1 MGGIFWSWGFRVN
14 NITAQQISQG
24 AYVSPIDRLK
34 LMSADDWE
42 KFTEEWLDLKGSTYI
57 KTERLAGAGDMGRD
71 IVAYVTEPKDNPNYT
86 WDCYQCKHYDH
97 PLRPSDIWVEF
108 GKIIYYTFK
117 SEYPIP
123 KKYYFAA
130 PQGIGTSLN
139 KLLQNASTLKVELK
153 NNWDTYCKNN
163 ITKTEEIILENDLL
177 HYLNVFDFSIF
188 DSIAPKVI
196 IEEYKI
202 HEKYLVRFGGSLPPR
217 PTVSIP
223 SEIEDLRYI
232 DQLVK
237 SYNTNS
243 TNEILN
249 VDDISSASYKGHFED
264 ARKSFYKA
272 EELRM
277 LNRDSLPDGI
287 FENLKENIYDGVSS
301 QSRKEFDDGYEKV
314 LAIESEAG
322 KIPIESNPLKDACQT
337 IDKKGLCHHLVNDEK
352 LTWVE
357 EDE

>member
-1 MGGIFWSWGFRVN
+1 MNEV
-14 NITAQQISQG
+14 ITAQQISQG
-24 AYVSPIDRLK
+24 EYISPIDRLK
-34 LMSADDWE
+34 LMSADKWE
-42 KFTEEWLDLKGSTYI
+42 VFIEEWLDLKQDTYI
-57 KTERLAGAGDMGRD
+57 KTERIAGAGDMGRD
-71 IVAYVTEPKDNPNYT
+71 IVAYITEPKDNPTNYE

-97 PLRPSDIWVEF
+97 ALIPTDIWVEF

-117 SEYPIP
+117 SKYPIP
-123 KKYYFAA
+123 KKYYFIA

-139 KLLQNASTLKVELK
+139 KLLQDTSNLKDTLKEK
-153 NNWDTYCKNN
+153 WDKYCKEK
-163 ITKTEEIILENDLL
+163 ITKTEDILLQGDLL
-177 HYLNVFDFSIF
+177 IYFESFNFSIF
-188 DSIAPKVI
+188 DSIAPKI
-196 IEEYKI
+196 IIDEYRSHRDFSK
-202 HEKYLVRFGGSLPPR
+202 RFGGSLPSR
-217 PTVSIP
+217 PTISIP
-223 SEIEDLRYI
+223 SIIEDLRYI

-249 VDDISSASYKGHFED
+249 VDDISSASHKGHFED

-287 FENLKENIYDGVSS
+287 FDNLKENIYDGVSS
-301 QSRKEFDDGYEKV
+301 KSREEFDDGYKKV
-314 LAIESEAG
+314 LAVENQAVQ
-322 KIPIESNPLKDACQT
+322 IPIESNPLKDACQT

>member
-1 MGGIFWSWGFRVN
+1 MNEV
-14 NITAQQISQG
+14 ITAQQILQG
-24 AYVSPIDRLK
+24 AYVSPTDRLK
-34 LMSADDWE
+34 LISADDWE
-42 KFTEEWLDLKGSTYI
+42 IFTEEWLDLKTSTYI

-71 IVAYVTEPKDNPNYT
+71 IVAYITDPRNNPQNYQ

-97 PLRPSDIWVEF
+97 PLRPSDIWMEF

-117 SEYPIP
+117 SKYPIP
-123 KKYYFAA
+123 AKYYFIA

-139 KLLQNASTLKVELK
+139 KLLQDPSNLKDELK
-153 NNWDTYCKNN
+153 KNWDKYCKTK
-163 ITKTEEIILENDLL
+163 ITDTEEVLL
-177 HYLNVFDFSIF
+177 GDELLNYFESFNFSIF
-188 DSIAPKVI
+188 DGIVPKVI
-196 IEEYKI
+196 ISEYKN

-217 PTVSIP
+217 PIVDIP
-223 SEIEDLRYI
+223 SKIEDLRYI

-243 TNEILN
+243 TDEILN
-249 VDDISSASYKGHFED
+249 VGDISSASHQGHFED

-301 QSRKEFDDGYEKV
+301 KSREEFDDGYKKV

-357 EDE
+357 DE

>member
-1 MGGIFWSWGFRVN
+1 MNEVP
-14 NITAQQISQG
+14 TAQQISQG

-34 LMSADDWE
+34 LMYADDWE
-42 KFTEEWLDLKGSTYI
+42 IFTEEWLDLKHNRYI

-71 IVAYVTEPKDNPNYT
+71 IVAYITDPKSNSSDYE

-117 SEYPIP
+117 FEYPIP
-123 KKYYFAA
+123 NKYYFIA

-139 KLLQNASTLKVELK
+139 KLLQDTSNLKDTLKK
-153 NNWDTYCKNN
+153 KWDKYCKEK
-163 ITKTEEIILENDLL
+163 ITKTEDILLQDDLL
-177 HYLNVFDFSIF
+177 IYFESFDFSIF

-196 IEEYKI
+196 IKEYKK

-217 PTVSIP
+217 PTVNIP

-249 VDDISSASYKGHFED
+249 VHDISSASHKGHFDD

-301 QSRKEFDDGYEKV
+301 KSREEFDDGYKKV
-314 LAIESEAG
+314 LTIESQAVQ
-322 KIPIESNPLKDACQT
+322 IPIESNPLKDACQT

>member
-1 MGGIFWSWGFRVN
+1 MSD
-14 NITAQQISQG
+14 ITAQQISQG
-24 AYVSPIDRLK
+24 AYINPINRLK
-34 LMSADDWE
+34 LMSANDWE
-42 KFTEEWLDLKGSTYI
+42 IFTEEWLDLKNSTYLR
-57 KTERLAGAGDMGRD
+57 TERLAGAGDMGRD
-71 IVAYVTEPKDNPNYT
+71 IVAYITNPRSNPQNYE

-97 PLRPSDIWVEF
+97 ALRPSDIWVEF

-123 KKYYFAA
+123 KKYYFIA

-139 KLLQNASTLKVELK
+139 KLLQNASSLKDELK
-153 NNWDTYCKNN
+153 DKWDKRCREK
-163 ITKTEEIILENDLL
+163 ITTTEKVLLQDGLLEYFESFN
-177 HYLNVFDFSIF
+177 FSIF
-188 DSIAPKVI
+188 DSIAPKAI
-196 IEEYKI
+196 IKEYKK
-202 HEKYLVRFGGSLPPR
+202 HEKYLVRFGGSLPSR
-217 PTVSIP
+217 PIVSIP
-223 SEIEDLRYI
+223 SEIEDLRYVE
-232 DQLVK
+232 QLVK

-243 TNEILN
+243 TDEIVN
-249 VDDISSASYKGHFED
+249 VDDISLASHKGHFED

-301 QSRKEFDDGYEKV
+301 KSREEFDNGYKKV
-314 LAIESEAG
+314 LAIESEAV

-337 IDKKGLCHHLVNDEK
+337 IDKKGLCHHLVNDKK

-357 EDE
+357 DDE

>member
-1 MGGIFWSWGFRVN
+1 MN
-14 NITAQQISQG
+14 ENITAQEISQG
-24 AYVSPIDRLK
+24 AYVSPIDKLK
-34 LMSADDWE
+34 LISADDWE
-42 KFTEEWLDLKGSTYI
+42 ILTEEWVDLKQDVYLKS
-57 KTERLAGAGDMGRD
+57 ERPAGAGDMGID
-71 IVAYVTEPKDNPNYT
+71 IVAYITDPKSDPRNYE
-86 WDCYQCKHYDH
+86 WDCYQCKRYNHS
-97 PLRPSDIWVEF
+97 LSPSDIWIEL
-108 GKIIYYTFK
+108 GKIIYYTFEEK
-117 SEYPIP
+117 YPIP
-123 KKYYFAA
+123 KKYYLIAT
-130 PQGIGTSLN
+130 QGIGTKLN
-139 KLLQNASTLKVELK
+139 KMLQDISILKEGLK
-153 NNWDTYCKNN
+153 DNWDKYCKKK
-163 ITKTEEIILENDLL
+163 ITTTEEIVLEGNFLD
-177 HYLNVFDFSIF
+177 HFESFDFSIF

-196 IEEYKI
+196 IEEYKT

-243 TNEILN
+243 ANEILN
-249 VDDISSASYKGHFED
+249 VDDISSASHNGHFED

-287 FENLKENIYDGVSS
+287 FKNLKDNIYDGVSS
-301 QSRKEFDDGYEKV
+301 KSREEFDDGYKKV

-337 IDKKGLCHHLVNDEK
+337 IDKKGLCHHLVNDER

-357 EDE
+357 DDE

>member
-1 MGGIFWSWGFRVN
+1 MN
-14 NITAQQISQG
+14 EYNITAQQVSHG

-34 LMSADDWE
+34 LFSADDWE
-42 KFTEEWLDLKGSTYI
+42 IFTEEWLDLKTNNTYI
-57 KTERLAGAGDMGRD
+57 KIEQLAGAGDMGRD
-71 IVAYVTEPKDNPNYT
+71 VVAYITDPKDNPSYE

-97 PLRPSDIWVEF
+97 ALRPSDIWVEF
-108 GKIIYYTFK
+108 GKIIYYTYK

-123 KKYYFAA
+123 KKYYFVA

-139 KLLQNASTLKVELK
+139 KLLQNTSKLKDKLK
-153 NNWDTYCKNN
+153 ENWDKYCKTK
-163 ITKTEEIILENDLL
+163 ITKTENVLLEGDLL
-177 HYLNVFDFSIF
+177 DYYDSFDFSIF

-196 IEEYKI
+196 IEEYKN

-217 PTVSIP
+217 PIVEIP
-223 SEIEDLRYI
+223 RKREDLRYI

-243 TNEILN
+243 TDEILN
-249 VDDISSASYKGHFED
+249 IDDISSKSHKGHFED

-277 LNRDSLPDGI
+277 LNRDSLPDGV
-287 FENLKENIYDGVSS
+287 FENLKENIYEGVSS
-301 QSRKEFDDGYEKV
+301 KSREEFEDGYKKV
-314 LAIESEAG
+314 LAIESEAT
-322 KIPIESNPLKDACQT
+322 KIPIESNPLKDVCQT

-357 EDE
+357 DDE

>member
-1 MGGIFWSWGFRVN
+1 VN
-14 NITAQQISQG
+14 EIITAQQISQG

-42 KFTEEWLDLKGSTYI
+42 IFTEEWLDLKKYTYI

-71 IVAYVTEPKDNPNYT
+71 IVAYITDPKINPEDYE

-97 PLRPSDIWVEF
+97 SLRPSDIWVEF

-117 SEYPIP
+117 SQYPIP
-123 KKYYFAA
+123 KTYFFIAH
-130 PQGIGTSLN
+130 QGIGTSLN
-139 KLLQNASTLKVELK
+139 KLLQDTSNLKDELK
-153 NNWDTYCKNN
+153 KNWDKYCKKE
-163 ITKTEEIILENDLL
+163 ITKKEDVLMEGDLL
-177 HYLNVFDFSIF
+177 DYFELFDFSIF
-188 DSIAPKVI
+188 DSIVPKVI
-196 IEEYKI
+196 IEEYKT
-202 HEKYLVRFGGSLPPR
+202 HENYLIRFGGSLPLR

-243 TNEILN
+243 TDEIVN
-249 VDDISSASYKGHFED
+249 VDDILLASHKGHFED

-301 QSRKEFDDGYEKV
+301 KSREEFDDGYKKV
-314 LAIESEAG
+314 LAIESQAVQ
-322 KIPIESNPLKDACQT
+322 IPIESNPLKDHCQT

>member
-1 MGGIFWSWGFRVN
+1 MNEV
-14 NITAQQISQG
+14 ITAQQISQG
-24 AYVSPIDRLK
+24 AYISPIDRLK
-34 LMSADDWE
+34 LISADDWE
-42 KFTEEWLDLKGSTYI
+42 KLTEEWIDLKKEVYLKS
-57 KTERLAGAGDMGRD
+57 ERPAGAGDMGID
-71 IVAYVTEPKDNPNYT
+71 IVAYITDPKSNPKNYE
-86 WDCYQCKHYDH
+86 WDCYQCKRYNHS
-97 PLRPSDIWVEF
+97 LSPSDIWIEL

-117 SEYPIP
+117 GEYPIP
-123 KKYYFAA
+123 KKYYLLATE
-130 PQGIGTSLN
+130 GIGTKLN
-139 KLLQNASTLKVELK
+139 KKLQDISILKKELK
-153 NNWDTYCKNN
+153 DNWDNHCKKK
-163 ITKTEEIILENDLL
+163 ITTTKEITLEGDLL
-177 HYLNVFDFSIF
+177 NYFDLFDFSIF
-188 DSIAPKVI
+188 DSIAQKVI
-196 IEEYKI
+196 IEEYKT

-217 PTVSIP
+217 PTINIP

-243 TNEILN
+243 TNEIVD
-249 VDDISSASYKGHFED
+249 VDDISSTSYKGHFED

-301 QSRKEFDDGYEKV
+301 KSREEFDDGYKKV

-352 LTWVE
+352 LTWI

>member
-1 MGGIFWSWGFRVN
+1 MNEI
-14 NITAQQISQG
+14 ITAQQISQG
-24 AYVSPIDRLK
+24 SYISPIDRLK

-42 KFTEEWLDLKGSTYI
+42 IFTEEWLDLKRSTYI

-71 IVAYVTEPKDNPNYT
+71 IVAYITDPRSNPNNYE

-97 PLRPSDIWVEF
+97 SLSPSGVWVEF

-123 KKYYFAA
+123 KKYYFIA

-139 KLLQNASTLKVELK
+139 KLLQDTSNLKDTLKEK
-153 NNWDTYCKNN
+153 WDKYCKEK
-163 ITKTEEIILENDLL
+163 ITKTEDILLQGDLL
-177 HYLNVFDFSIF
+177 IYFESFNFSIF
-188 DSIAPKVI
+188 DSIAPKI
-196 IEEYKI
+196 IIDEYRSHRDFLK
-202 HEKYLVRFGGSLPPR
+202 RFGGSLPSR
-217 PTVSIP
+217 PTISIP
-223 SEIEDLRYI
+223 SNIEDLRYI

-249 VDDISSASYKGHFED
+249 VDDISLASHKGHFED

-301 QSRKEFDDGYEKV
+301 KSREEFDDGYKKV
-314 LAIESEAG
+314 LAIESQAVQ
-322 KIPIESNPLKDACQT
+322 IPIESNPLKDTCQT
-337 IDKKGLCHHLVNDEK
+337 IDKKGLCHHLVNDKK

>member
-1 MGGIFWSWGFRVN
+1 VN
-14 NITAQQISQG
+14 EYITAQQISQG
-24 AYVSPIDRLK
+24 AYVSPINRLK

-42 KFTEEWLDLKGSTYI
+42 VFIEEWLDLKQDIYT

-71 IVAYVTEPKDNPNYT
+71 VVAYITDPKSNSQDYE
-86 WDCYQCKHYDH
+86 WDCYQCKHYEH

-123 KKYYFAA
+123 KKYYFIA

-139 KLLQNASTLKVELK
+139 KLLQDASNLKDKIKE
-153 NNWDTYCKNN
+153 NWDKYCKEK
-163 ITKTEEIILENDLL
+163 ITETEDVLLEGDLL
-177 HYLNVFDFSIF
+177 SYFELFDFSIF

-196 IEEYKI
+196 IEEYKE
-202 HEKYLVRFGGSLPPR
+202 HKNYLVRFGGSLPSR
-217 PTVSIP
+217 PTVNIP

-237 SYNTNS
+237 SYNSNS
-243 TNEILN
+243 TTNDFN
-249 VDDISSASYKGHFED
+249 VNDIPPTPYKGHFDD
-264 ARKSFYKA
+264 ARRSFYKA

-277 LNRDSLPDGI
+277 LSRDNLPDGI
-287 FENLKENIYDGVSS
+287 FKNLKENIYDGVSS
-301 QSRKEFDDGYEKV
+301 KSREKFDNGYKKV

-357 EDE
+357 EYE

>member
-1 MGGIFWSWGFRVN
+1 VN
-14 NITAQQISQG
+14 EYITAQQISQG
-24 AYVSPIDRLK
+24 AYVSPINRLK

-42 KFTEEWLDLKGSTYI
+42 VFIEEWLDLKQDIYT

-71 IVAYVTEPKDNPNYT
+71 VVAYITDPKSNSQDYE
-86 WDCYQCKHYDH
+86 WDCYQCKHYEH

-123 KKYYFAA
+123 KKYYFVA

-139 KLLQNASTLKVELK
+139 KLLQDASDLKDKIKE
-153 NNWDTYCKNN
+153 NWDKYCKEK
-163 ITKTEEIILENDLL
+163 ITETEDVLLEGDLL
-177 HYLNVFDFSIF
+177 VYFESFNFSIF

-196 IEEYKI
+196 IDEYKEHTNFLI
-202 HEKYLVRFGGSLPPR
+202 RFGGSLPPR
-217 PTVSIP
+217 PTASIP

-243 TNEILN
+243 TNEI
-249 VDDISSASYKGHFED
+249 VHIDDISLASHKGHFED

-301 QSRKEFDDGYEKV
+301 KSREEFDDGYKKV

-352 LTWVE
+352 LTWVKE
-357 EDE
+357 YE